1 MHRCSPAIRHGIW
14 NTSPPSPHR
23 AGVKLWRNKCSWC
36 YRNSSRAFSCQPARG
51 VRTAGPG
58 TAALRV
64 LPHTPGPFAVGA
76 AQCSVGIEQCLWWVS
91 LGSSKRSH
99 LHRAMVLCPLNYC
112 AWKIILK
119 INCEDLYF
127 VSTSSQVVYLDYFVK
142 FYTENN
148 WKKIIFF
155 PYVLIKNGKFWV
167 ITSLLWSLNKIIWNK
182 SIQLLGQCVLSRKTF
197 WRTVRCTLKEV
208 QIQGHIVLIISE
220 VVNLVKK
227 RSRSIEIFMAMRDP
241 NGTVLLQVNC
251 YFFT

>member
-23 AGVKLWRNKCSWC
+23 AGVKLWRNTCSWC

-51 VRTAGPG
+51 VRTDGPSTG
-58 TAALRV
+58 ALWV
-64 LPHTPGPFAVGA
+64 LPHTPGPFANGA

-99 LHRAMVLCPLNYC
+99 LHRAVVLCPLNYC
-112 AWKIILK
+112 AWKVILK

-148 WKKIIFF
+148 WKKNIFF
-155 PYVLIKNGKFWV
+155 SLCFNQKWEILSDHISPVKPEQNYLEQEHPTAGTMCDSHKCTFTKDLLEDCEVYLKRSPNPRSHCFNYLKSGKF
-167 ITSLLWSLNKIIWNK
+167 SEE
-182 SIQLLGQCVLSRKTF
+182 
-197 WRTVRCTLKEV
+197 KE
-208 QIQGHIVLIISE
+208 
-220 VVNLVKK
+220 
-227 RSRSIEIFMAMRDP
+227 
-241 NGTVLLQVNC
+241 
-251 YFFT
+251 